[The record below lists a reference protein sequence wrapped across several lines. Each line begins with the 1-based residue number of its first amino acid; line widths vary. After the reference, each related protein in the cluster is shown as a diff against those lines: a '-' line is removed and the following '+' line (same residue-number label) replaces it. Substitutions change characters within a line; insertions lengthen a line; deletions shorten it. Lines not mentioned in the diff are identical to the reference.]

1 MANRTETQILA
12 EFMGGMN
19 AMIDA
24 SGQMVHQFQNIKWMA
39 MRDMLNFIKDGIGKQ
54 IEKMGNS
61 NG

>member
-39 MRDMLNFIKDGIGKQ
+39 MRDILNVIKDGIGKQ